1 MDIACLHS
9 IGLLLLY
16 PAGGARNSKLSG
28 VVLID
33 ISGKEGPNVFQF
45 LPPFSTSGRKA
56 VLWALSRPEA
66 SHVDSLTEL
75 FLCAF
80 ISLVVAANVPWSLD
94 MCGLQKENTIDFLIS
109 SVIFFSS
116 SDPRCIHSH

>member
-33 ISGKEGPNVFQF
+33 ISGKEGPNVYFNF
-45 LPPFSTSGRKA
+45 SSPPFSTSGRKA
-56 VLWALSRPEA
+56 VLWALRPA
-66 SHVDSLTEL
+66 
-75 FLCAF
+75 
-80 ISLVVAANVPWSLD
+80 
-94 MCGLQKENTIDFLIS
+94 MLI
-109 SVIFFSS
+109 
-116 SDPRCIHSH
+116 H